1 MPWDKKM
8 KKILQQF
15 GYLIQDMKRW
25 KCNSLKDIFYCI
37 FEQGVWATII
47 YRVSRALFLV
57 EVPLLKIIFRLIGFF
72 MMKFSE
78 IFLGVAIKPEAEIG
92 PGLYIGH
99 TGLIRIHPKSKIGKN
114 LSIGPGTILGEKG
127 LGGKGAPLLG
137 DNVYLGTGCKV
148 LGNVTIGSFAKI
160 GANAVV
166 VKDVPERA
174 VAAGVPAKVI
184 RIEEAGTGGNIL
196 RHQSD

>member
-1 MPWDKKM
+1 M
-8 KKILQQF
+8 KKVLQQF

-25 KCNSLKDIFYCI
+25 KCHSLKDVFYCI
-37 FEQGVWATII
+37 FEQGIWATII

-78 IFLGVAIKPEAEIG
+78 IVLGAAIKPGADIG

-99 TGLIRIHPKSKIGKN
+99 TGLIRIHPEVKAGKD

-127 LGGKGAPLLG
+127 LGGKGAPQLG
-137 DNVYLGTGCKV
+137 DNVYLGVGCKV
-148 LGNVTIGSFAKI
+148 LGAVTIGNDAKI

-166 VKDVPERA
+166 VKDIPEGA
-174 VAAGVPAKVI
+174 VAVGVPAKVI
-184 RIEEAGTGGNIL
+184 RIDI
-196 RHQSD
+196 RK